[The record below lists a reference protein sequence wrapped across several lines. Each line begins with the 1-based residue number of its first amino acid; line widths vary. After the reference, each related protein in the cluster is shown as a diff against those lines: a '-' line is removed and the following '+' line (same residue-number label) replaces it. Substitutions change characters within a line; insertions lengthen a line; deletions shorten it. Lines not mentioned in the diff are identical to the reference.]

1 MYPETG
7 YKCKLQLLPYNCKVR
22 LNAHVFFT
30 YAKFNICGFAFFVL
44 SYILEKIVEHVIQT
58 TKVVI
63 SPADSFGAIFVES
76 DEEGK
81 TRGVG
86 NDWHSIKRRWGEHR
100 QRQNAD
106 R

>member
-1 MYPETG
+1 MYF
-7 YKCKLQLLPYNCKVR
+7 LHMQYNLCCR
-22 LNAHVFFT
+22 
-30 YAKFNICGFAFFVL
+30 FNICGFASFVL

-63 SPADSFGAIFVES
+63 SPACKGPQTDSFGAIFVES

-86 NDWHSIKRRWGEHR
+86 NDSYSIKVAEHSF
-100 QRQNAD
+100 
-106 R
+106 